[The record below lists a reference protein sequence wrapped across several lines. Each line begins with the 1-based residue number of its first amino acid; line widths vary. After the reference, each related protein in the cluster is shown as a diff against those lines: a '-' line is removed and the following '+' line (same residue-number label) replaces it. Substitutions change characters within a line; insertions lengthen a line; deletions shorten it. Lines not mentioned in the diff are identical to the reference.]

1 MRFLFSALFFL
12 VLIASIVLT
21 VLNRPSASVFFA
33 QPDTP
38 STIEPDEKIWDPK
51 DIREKEIVHQLTVK
65 QEQFFCLLSHWP
77 KENFITTV
85 RLEPYGVS
93 VEGWSEDVVNKDLIL
108 AKGFCD
114 YEEISVQISKQGKPK
129 TEYLAVFWY

>member
-12 VLIASIVLT
+12 VFIASIVLT
-21 VLNRPSASVFFA
+21 SLNHRSNSVFFA
-33 QPDTP
+33 QPEAP
-38 STIEPDEKIWDPK
+38 SAIESHEKIWDPK
-51 DIREKEIVHQLTVK
+51 NIREKEIVHQLTLK
-65 QEQFFCLLSHWP
+65 QEQIFCLLSQWP

-93 VEGWSEDVVNKDLIL
+93 VEGWSEDLVNKDLIL
-108 AKGFCD
+108 VKGFCN
-114 YEEISVQISKQGKPK
+114 YEEISVQISKQGKSK